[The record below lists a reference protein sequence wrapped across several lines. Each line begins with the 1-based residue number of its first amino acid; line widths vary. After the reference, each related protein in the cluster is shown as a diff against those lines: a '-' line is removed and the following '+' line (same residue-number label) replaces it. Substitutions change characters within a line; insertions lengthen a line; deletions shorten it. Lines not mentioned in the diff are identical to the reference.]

1 MVEKKSQIQGTL
13 KYLVANQENLD
24 SSQREFLKKFSLQ
37 DESKMEAH
45 MSIGNIDPLHKLQRM
60 SIAELATA
68 YDFLLG
74 MLKEREQLIK
84 DRLNETL
91 KHYGKEE

>member
-1 MVEKKSQIQGTL
+1 
-13 KYLVANQENLD
+13 
-24 SSQREFLKKFSLQ
+24 
-37 DESKMEAH
+37 
-45 MSIGNIDPLHKLQRM
+45 M

-91 KHYGKEE
+91 KHYGKEEQILFEGKDPRRDQEWIPDVLTKLYRDDKTEIETVLGINEQI